1 VSDTFS
7 AYSLAVFDDG
17 SGPALYAG
25 GSFISDGDLTV
36 NRVARGTGAAQT
48 DEGHLSHFDN
58 ERMGNLL
65 VRLFVL
71 AAQSELRG
79 PLSLPN
85 DADLG
90 SKGD

>member
-1 VSDTFS
+1 VHLFGTFS

-48 DEGHLSHFDN
+48 GEGYL
-58 ERMGNLL
+58 
-65 VRLFVL
+65 
-71 AAQSELRG
+71 
-79 PLSLPN
+79 
-85 DADLG
+85 
-90 SKGD
+90 